1 MLAGKQLLEATIPP
15 ASPILVPDPS
25 GGAQEEA
32 SARLRA
38 VIGRL
43 ARRLRPT
50 VAGSGLTPS
59 QTSVLFTVVKLGPIR
74 LSDLAQIEDI
84 NPTMLSRI
92 AAILADGGLIT
103 RSADPSDRRS
113 AFVEASAAGPIPAA
127 SVVTVQAL
135 LPIAIQF
142 RRSVIWGRQ
151 LDRFAGQI
159 DGNGLVR
166 PVDAG
171 DPRRRY

>member
-1 MLAGKQLLEATIPP
+1 M
-15 ASPILVPDPS
+15 
-25 GGAQEEA
+25 
-32 SARLRA
+32 
-38 VIGRL
+38 IGRL

-59 QTSVLFTVVKLGPIR
+59 QTSVLFTIVKLGPIR

-113 AFVEASAAGPIPAA
+113 AFVEASAAGRRMRERIRRERALA
-127 SVVTVQAL
+127 LDAHVQELDEDSRRLLWQAL
-135 LPIAIQF
+135 PVLEELAERLP
-142 RRSVIWGRQ
+142 GP
-151 LDRFAGQI
+151 GQ
-159 DGNGLVR
+159 
-166 PVDAG
+166 
-171 DPRRRY
+171 

>member
-1 MLAGKQLLEATIPP
+1 MLAGKQLLEASISP
-15 ASPILVPDPS
+15 ASPILVPESS

-50 VAGSGLTPS
+50 LAGSGLTPS
-59 QTSVLFTVVKLGPIR
+59 QTSVLFTIVKLGPIR
-74 LSDLAQIEDI
+74 LSELAQIEDI

-92 AAILADGGLIT
+92 AAILADAGLIT

-113 AFVEASAAGPIPAA
+113 AFVEASAAGRRMRERIRRERALA
-127 SVVTVQAL
+127 LDAHVQELDEDSRRLLWQAL
-135 LPIAIQF
+135 PVLEELAERLP
-142 RRSVIWGRQ
+142 GP
-151 LDRFAGQI
+151 GQ
-159 DGNGLVR
+159 
-166 PVDAG
+166 
-171 DPRRRY
+171 